1 MQTWANHELCDLDLG
16 DSRLNERCIKVVSA
30 LAANPSLSIPTACGS
45 WSETLA
51 AYRFFDNDS
60 VHPDEILRAHQVAT
74 LDRMASQCVVIVAQD
89 TTTLNL
95 TRPEVQV
102 NGAGPLASEY
112 DHGMFEHVGL
122 ALTPQGLPVGILFAQ
137 GWARDWKVFR
147 ENKRLTKSEKAVA
160 KRSVSFADK
169 ESYRWLEGYMQG
181 CQAAERC
188 PQTQVI
194 VVSDSE
200 ADILDCFA
208 YANTVKARQERSA
221 DWITRAFQDRRLVK
235 EEPMSHLWD
244 ACKAAPLLTTLDIE
258 VSDNQPQFSDKTK
271 RNQPR
276 TARKTQVEVR
286 ATQVTLCGQPR
297 IGGALPSQK
306 VHAVYVMESHPP
318 PNEKPVEWLLL
329 TNLDVA
335 AKEDAVRVIEYYVLR
350 WKIEIYFR
358 ILKVGCG
365 VEELQ
370 FETLERFQRC
380 LTIYLI
386 VAWRVNYLMMLG
398 RTEPKLSCENLLAP
412 EEWRSLYAIV
422 CKQPPP
428 QTPPPIGQAMNMVAQ
443 LGGYLARK
451 HDGPPGPQ
459 TTWIGLQRLRD
470 FALAWNTF
478 GPGSKN
484 TNSSCV

>member
-1 MQTWANHELCDLDLG
+1 MQAWVNEELCALDLG
-16 DSRLNERCIKVVSA
+16 DTRLNDRCVKVVSA
-30 LAANPSLSIPTACGS
+30 LAANPSVSIPTACAS
-45 WSETLA
+45 WGETLA
-51 AYRFFDNDS
+51 AYRFFDNDA
-60 VHPDEILRAHQVAT
+60 VEPDEILRAHQVAT
-74 LDRMASQCVVIVAQD
+74 LDRMASQSVVIVAQD

-102 NGAGPLASEY
+102 KGAGPLASEY

-122 ALTPQGLPVGILFAQ
+122 ALTPQGVPVGILFAR
-137 GWARDWKVFR
+137 GWARDWRVYQ
-147 ENKRLTKSEKAVA
+147 ENQRLTKSEKAVA
-160 KRSVSFADK
+160 KRSVPFEDK
-169 ESYRWLEGYMQG
+169 ESYRWLEGYKQG
-181 CQAAERC
+181 CQAADRC

-208 YANTVKARQERSA
+208 HANAVQEQRQRAA
-221 DWITRAFQDRRLVK
+221 DWITRAFQNRRLVK
-235 EEPMSHLWD
+235 EGPMSHLWD
-244 ACKAAPLLTTLDIE
+244 ACKAAPLLTTLEIE
-258 VSDNQPQFSDKTK
+258 VSQNEPKSSDKTK

-286 ATQVTLCGQPR
+286 ATQVTVRGQPR
-297 IGGALPSQK
+297 IGGALPRQTI
-306 VHAVYVMESHPP
+306 HAVYVMESHPP
-318 PNEKPVEWLLL
+318 PGEKPVEWLLL
-329 TNLDVA
+329 TNLDVST
-335 AKEDAVRVIEYYVLR
+335 KENAVRVIEYYVLR

-422 CKQPPP
+422 RKRAPPKK
-428 QTPPPIGQAMNMVAQ
+428 PPPIGQAMVMVAQ
-443 LGGYLARK
+443 LGGYLARR
-451 HDGPPGPQ
+451 HDGFPGPQ
-459 TTWIGLQRLRD
+459 ATWIGIQRLRD
-470 FALAWNTF
+470 FALAWNAF
-478 GPGSKN
+478 GPGSRKK
-484 TNSSCV
+484 